1 MTQPRFRLLGALHR
15 AAETICFRAMK
26 IAALLAGIALSLNV
40 GVGLINFAMY
50 LSRVGVSLVP
60 GYLAG
65 QGMWFF
71 AQACMIAFF
80 FTFYAR
86 VKE

>member
-1 MTQPRFRLLGALHR
+1 
-15 AAETICFRAMK
+15 MK
-26 IAALLAGIALSLNV
+26 TAALLAGIALALNV
-40 GVGLINFAMY
+40 GVGIINFAMY
-50 LSRVGVSLVP
+50 VSRVGVALVP

-80 FTFYAR
+80 FTFYSRA
-86 VKE
+86 KE

>member
-1 MTQPRFRLLGALHR
+1 ML
-15 AAETICFRAMK
+15 RAMK
-26 IAALLAGIALSLNV
+26 IAALLAGIALTLNI
-40 GVGLINFAMY
+40 GVGLINLA
-50 LSRVGVSLVP
+50 LTVSRMGTHLLP

-71 AQACMIAFF
+71 SEACMIAFF

>member
-1 MTQPRFRLLGALHR
+1 
-15 AAETICFRAMK
+15 MK
-26 IAALLAGIALSLNV
+26 IAALLAGIALTLNI
-40 GVGLINFAMY
+40 GVGIINLA
-50 LSRVGVSLVP
+50 LNISRMGVRLVP

-80 FTFYAR
+80 FTFYSR
-86 VKE
+86 TKE